1 MRKILLP
8 AFLLC
13 LIAAGCTMAPKYQ
26 QPVAPVSANWP
37 VGPAYASNNAA
48 TNRSA
53 TDVPWDE
60 FFHDPRL
67 QKIIGLALTNNRDL
81 RVAVLNVEQSRAQY
95 RITRADLLPSVNATG
110 SGARQRIPG
119 EVLSA
124 GFSGFGATGPV
135 TYNTFSA
142 NVGVTSYEL
151 DLFGR
156 VRSLNHQALETF
168 FATEEARQSSQISL
182 VAEVA
187 TQYLTQI
194 QSDEQLSLA
203 RQTLAAVQ
211 SSYDLN
217 QKSFDVG
224 SSSELDLQT
233 SKAQVGTAQ
242 ANIADYE
249 RQRAQAENALVLLVG
264 QPIPTNLPGPISL
277 EAQQIP
283 YDLPP
288 GLPSD
293 LLLRR
298 PDVLEAEHTLKA
310 ANANIGAARAAF
322 FPKITL
328 TGSAGYESVKLSH
341 LFSGPELAWSFTP
354 EITLPI
360 FNGGKNR
367 ANLDVANI
375 SKRIDVAQYEKS
387 IQSAFREVADA
398 LAAKTTLD
406 RQIQAQTTVV
416 AAEQKRYQLA
426 EMRYRNGVENY
437 LTVLSAQQDLYS
449 SQQQFL
455 QLQLTRLSNLIT
467 LYKALG
473 GGWINAAPTEGV
485 AMNGNPSATGGK

>member
-1 MRKILLP
+1 MTVALL
-8 AFLLC
+8 A
-13 LIAAGCTMAPKYQ
+13 AAGCTMAPAYR
-26 QPVAPVSANWP
+26 QPAAPVSTNWP
-37 VGPAYASNNAA
+37 GGPVSSTNHPVTGQAAS
-48 TNRSA
+48 
-53 TDVPWDE
+53 DLPWDE
-60 FFHDPRL
+60 FFQDARL
-67 QKIIGLALTNNRDL
+67 RQIIGLALTNNRDL

-110 SGARQRIPG
+110 SGTRQRIPG

-124 GFSGFGATGPV
+124 GFSGIGPIGPV
-135 TYNTFSA
+135 TYNTFNA
-142 NVGVTSYEL
+142 NVGVASYEL

-156 VRSLNHQALETF
+156 VRSLNHQALETY
-168 FATEEARQSSQISL
+168 FATEEARRSSQISL

-187 TQYLTQI
+187 SQYLTGLQL
-194 QSDEQLSLA
+194 DEQLALA
-203 RQTLAAVQ
+203 RQTLDAVQ
-211 SSYDLN
+211 KSYDLN
-217 QKSFDVG
+217 QRTYDQGV
-224 SSSELDLQT
+224 SSELDLQT
-233 SKAQVGTAQ
+233 SVAQVGTAR
-242 ANIADYE
+242 ANIADYQ

-264 QPIPTNLPGPISL
+264 QPLPTNLPGPVKL
-277 EAQQIP
+277 DAQQIP
-283 YDLPP
+283 SNLPP

-298 PDVLEAEHTLKA
+298 PDILEAEHTLKA

-360 FNGGKNR
+360 FSGGRNR
-367 ANLDVANI
+367 ASLDVANI
-375 SKRIDVAQYEKS
+375 SKRIEIAQYEKA

-398 LAAKTTLD
+398 LAAKNTLD
-406 RQIQAQTTVV
+406 EQLQAQTTVV

-426 EMRYRNGVENY
+426 EMRYRSGVENY

-449 SQQQFL
+449 SQQQLL
-455 QLQLTRLSNLIT
+455 QLQLSRFANLIT

-473 GGWINAAPTEGV
+473 GGWKTAAHTEGM
-485 AMNGNPSATGGK
+485 AMNGVNN